1 MKPLKGLF
9 TPSLELY
16 LGQRDGKGGS
26 VILNL
31 VLNLFQ
37 YYFRIRGGAGSIQDS
52 GMTNSCFMKQYY
64 VYILTN
70 KSNRVLYI
78 GVTNNLI
85 RRILEH
91 KKKEIKGFT
100 QKYNCTKLVY
110 YEATESVDGAIEREK
125 QLKNWHRQWKINLIT
140 ENNPDWEDLAEKQDL
155 LDGVED

>member
-1 MKPLKGLF
+1 
-9 TPSLELY
+9 
-16 LGQRDGKGGS
+16 
-26 VILNL
+26 
-31 VLNLFQ
+31 
-37 YYFRIRGGAGSIQDS
+37 
-52 GMTNSCFMKQYY
+52 MKQYY

-155 LDGVED
+155 LDDVED